1 MVELT
6 SDHLKCM
13 SLFEKLT
20 GSIVKDCLIDEGAF
34 VFVVKQ
40 GDLGKA
46 IGKKG
51 SSINRT
57 RTAFGKPV
65 FVVEDADTIEQFIK
79 NMFANIP
86 ITSIN
91 IHDKM
96 NTRIA
101 YVTVEERDR
110 GASIGKGGERVKL
123 NRSLLMRRY
132 GCDLKLISK

>member
-13 SLFEKLT
+13 SLFEQLT
-20 GSIVKDCLIDEGAF
+20 GSIVLDCLIDEAAF

-51 SSINRT
+51 ASINRT
-57 RTAFGKPV
+57 RTAFGKHV
-65 FVVEDADTIEQFIK
+65 YVVEDADSIEQFIK
-79 NMFANIP
+79 NMFANI
-86 ITSIN
+86 TVTDIN

-96 NTRIA
+96 NTRTA
-101 YVTVEERDR
+101 YVTVSDRDR
-110 GASIGKGGERVKL
+110 GASIGKSGERVKL
-123 NRSLLMRRY
+123 NRTLLLRRY
-132 GCDLKLISK
+132 GCDLKLLSK